1 MRLRLPSGRELS
13 YVKPM
18 VVNDD
23 ITYEGTVQ
31 KTNRWG
37 RIESYGPKLVE
48 NIVQAVA
55 RDCLAVTMMKVE
67 ALGYPIEPCCGEGH
81 ISRELQKLGYDVE
94 SSDIIYRGFGKE
106 GEFDFLDSVPED
118 LQGSDIVTNPPYNQ
132 AARFI
137 EHAIDCTDANAK
149 IAMLLRLTFLE
160 SKKRKRL
167 FDTYPPTAVYV
178 FRNRIGCAKN
188 GEFKI
193 NSHGELYYPSAVAY
207 AWFLWDKSQFKFAGS
222 PPKLFWLD

>member
-1 MRLRLPSGRELS
+1 MGDCFYKRSE
-13 YVKPM
+13 
-18 VVNDD
+18 
-23 ITYEGTVQ
+23 
-31 KTNRWG
+31 
-37 RIESYGPKLVE
+37 PKNSADYYATPPEAVRALCRCVE
-48 NIVQAVA
+48 FRPFI
-55 RDCLAVTMMKVE
+55 
-67 ALGYPIEPCCGEGH
+67 IEPCCDEGH
-81 ISRELQKLGYDVE
+81 ISRELQKHGYDVE

-106 GEFDFLDSVPED
+106 GEFDFLDSTPEE

-160 SKKRKRL
+160 SQKRKRL

-207 AWFLWDKSQFKFAGS
+207 AWFLWDKSQFKFAGA